1 MPEHFEL
8 KGNQIRLRPIAQADI
23 ADYESW
29 NDPNSKAFEYDGP
42 WYENESLDNLIESRK
57 KKLAQDISPPYRSM
71 EIDTLQGKH
80 IGWVNAYYNDRD
92 PHATAIGIHISVD
105 ELWGKSMGTE
115 ALALWID
122 YLFREMNLTRIG
134 FTTWQGNP
142 MMIRVGEKL
151 GFVEEA
157 RIRRSC
163 LVKSRFY
170 DRISMGILRD
180 EWESKRNEFPYL
192 EQA

>member
-8 KGNQIRLRPIAQADI
+8 KGSQIKLRPIVQTDI
-23 ADYESW
+23 ADYERW
-29 NDPNSKAFEYDGP
+29 NDPASKAFEYDGP
-42 WYENESLDNLIESRK
+42 WYENESLDSLIESRK
-57 KKLAQDISPPYRSM
+57 KKLAQSISHPYRSL

-80 IGWVNAYYNDRD
+80 IGWVNAYHSNRD

-105 ELWGKSMGTE
+105 KLWGKNMGTE

-122 YLFREMNLTRIG
+122 YLFREMKLTRIG

-142 MMIRVGEKL
+142 MMIRIGEKL
-151 GFVEEA
+151 GFVVEA

-163 LVKSRFY
+163 LVKGQFY
-170 DRISMGILRD
+170 DRISMGILRE
-180 EWESKRNEFPYL
+180 EWEDKRSEYPYL
-192 EQA
+192 SI